1 MHPRDILAIFHKVGS
16 DIKLDGTGVTVV
28 NPKNVSPLTIDFA
41 KENKKRILIYLKGNY
56 SDKKH
61 SILSTNDQ
69 LIEFFLNRE
78 VNNPKSIDSFL
89 RINPDCADMVIK
101 RMQILKDN
109 GWKYEECTANYENE
123 DTDQLAETLF
133 NRAMAKRQK
142 KGA

>member
-1 MHPRDILAIFHKVGS
+1 MHPKEIIAIFQKAGAS
-16 DIKLDGTGVTVV
+16 ITLDAEGIVAS
-28 NPKNVSPLTIDFA
+28 NAKNVSELTLEHA
-41 KENKKRILIYLKGNY
+41 KENKRRLVMYLKGDY

-89 RINPDCADMVIK
+89 RINPDCTDMVIK
-101 RMQILKDN
+101 RMQILKNN
-109 GWKYEECTANYENE
+109 GWKYEECTANFENE
-123 DTDQLAETLF
+123 ETDMLAETLF

-142 KGA
+142 RGA